1 MGRCVGKSSLIL
13 QPDNRVYDL
22 EYHFPDHLKTVA
34 LSMSGG
40 VESTLLLLLLI
51 DFYGANNIRV
61 FSGEYRGRRSWES
74 VNSKAT
80 AKRLGV
86 FNHHSILQHNEF
98 MSPQDNLQMFKTA
111 KAKYE
116 FDSWFNGTNAKM
128 FDKRAVTS
136 QEMVN
141 RLNNIG
147 YYVPFAFLKKEHT
160 VDLYHH
166 IDREEELYSSFSC
179 TLQPHIHCGRCPY
192 CFERVRGFNRLGKKD
207 QATYAREWEDI
218 VKDCSH

>member
-13 QPDNRVYDL
+13 KPDDQ
-22 EYHFPDHLKTVA
+22 EYSLTQHFPDHLKTVA

-40 VESTLLLLLLI
+40 VVSTLLLLLLI
-51 DFYGANNIRV
+51 DFYGAENIRV
-61 FSGEYRGRRSWES
+61 FSGEYRSRRSWES

-80 AKRLGV
+80 AERLGIRQ
-86 FNHHSILQHNEF
+86 HHSILQHNEF

-111 KAKYE
+111 KAIYR
-116 FDSWFNGTNAKM
+116 FDGWFNGTNAKM
-128 FDKRAVTS
+128 FDTRAVTS
-136 QEMVN
+136 QTIVDK
-141 RLNNIG
+141 LNKVG

-160 VDLYHH
+160 VDLYRH
-166 IDREEELYSSFSC
+166 IGREEELYRSFSC
-179 TLQPHIHCGRCPY
+179 TLQPHIHCGKCPC
-192 CFERVRGFNRLGKKD
+192 CFERVRGFDRLGKKD